1 VLSIQQEQSGR
12 RKEDFGLKN
21 YIIELTMETKGERA
35 IRRLLRHRH
44 SQEYFSENGWTKDP
58 EEARS
63 FADSLEAAQTCV
75 QWGLGDME
83 MVLRVAGGSSDL
95 FCTELWSA
103 PRRAT
108 FNERTGGAA
117 FSR

>member
-1 VLSIQQEQSGR
+1 M
-12 RKEDFGLKN
+12 
-21 YIIELTMETKGERA
+21 IELTMETKGERA

-44 SQEYFSENGWTKDP
+44 SQEYFTENGWTKDP
-58 EEARS
+58 EKARS

-103 PRRAT
+103 PRRAN
-108 FNERTGGAA
+108 FNERTGGEAL
-117 FSR
+117 SR

>member
-1 VLSIQQEQSGR
+1 MT
-12 RKEDFGLKN
+12 
-21 YIIELTMETKGERA
+21 ELTKATKGERA
-35 IRRLLRHRH
+35 IRRLLRRKQ
-44 SQEYFSENGWTKDP
+44 SQEYFTGNGWTRDP

-103 PRRAT
+103 PGRA
-108 FNERTGGAA
+108 NLSEM
-117 FSR
+117 SR

>member
-1 VLSIQQEQSGR
+1 M
-12 RKEDFGLKN
+12 
-21 YIIELTMETKGERA
+21 IEMTRESKGERA
-35 IRRLLRHRH
+35 IRRLLRSRH
-44 SQEYFSENGWTKDP
+44 SREYFTGNGWTKDP
-58 EEARS
+58 EKAKS

-103 PRRAT
+103 PWRAT
-108 FNERTGGAA
+108 FNERPEGES
-117 FSR
+117 FSS